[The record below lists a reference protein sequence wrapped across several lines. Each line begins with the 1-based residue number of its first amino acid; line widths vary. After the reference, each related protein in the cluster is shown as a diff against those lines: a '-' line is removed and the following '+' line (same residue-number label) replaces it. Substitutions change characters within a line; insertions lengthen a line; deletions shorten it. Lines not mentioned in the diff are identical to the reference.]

1 MRRVVI
7 SESTGAIRVED
18 AVDSRPRLEL
28 PREEQTPVLTLT
40 DKIAAYVALTKPRI
54 IELLLITTVPAMI
67 VAERGL
73 PSLTLVLLT
82 LLGGTLSAAG
92 ANSINCYID
101 RDIDEVMTRTRRR
114 PIPSHRVEPARALV
128 FGTVLGAAAF
138 LQLWST
144 VNLLSAVLAT
154 SALLFYVFVYTSL
167 LKRTTPQN
175 IVIGGAAGAMPVL
188 VGWAAV
194 TGTVELPALV
204 LFAIV
209 FYWTPPHFW
218 ALSLRYERDYA
229 AAGVPMMPVVY
240 GTRETTKHI
249 LLYSLLLLAMCLAF
263 FSVARM
269 GLVYLLAALVL
280 NAGFI
285 ALAVK
290 LYRRPEVRVAWHLFK
305 YSIYYLALLFAS
317 AAIDQL
323 ITA

>member
-1 MRRVVI
+1 MRRMVI
-7 SESTGAIRVED
+7 SEGTGAIE
-18 AVDSRPRLEL
+18 VDDVVGALPRLEAQG
-28 PREEQTPVLTLT
+28 EETATELGLK
-40 DKIAAYVALTKPRI
+40 DRILAYIALTKPRI

-73 PSLTLVLLT
+73 PSLSLILLT
-82 LLGGTLSAAG
+82 LVGGTLSAGG
-92 ANSINCYID
+92 ANAINCYID
-101 RDIDEVMTRTRRR
+101 RDIDEVMVRTRRR
-114 PIPSHRVEPARALV
+114 PLPSHRVEPTNALI
-128 FGTVLGAAAF
+128 FGITLGCAAF
-138 LQLWST
+138 LQLWFT
-144 VNLLSAVLAT
+144 VNLLAALLSG
-154 SALLFYVFVYTSL
+154 SALLFYVFVYTL
-167 LKRTTPQN
+167 VLKRTTPQN

-194 TGTVELPALV
+194 TETIELPALV

-229 AAGVPMMPVVY
+229 TAGVPMMPVVY
-240 GTRETTKHI
+240 GRKETTRHI

-269 GLVYLLAALVL
+269 GFLYLAAALAL

-290 LYRRPEVRVAWHLFK
+290 LYRRPEVRIAWNLFK
-305 YSIYYLALLFAS
+305 YSIYYLALLFS
-317 AAIDQL
+317 AAAADQL
-323 ITA
+323 INA